1 LFQAKSEGNRMR
13 NRVVLIAASMVVLCT
28 QALPALAS
36 CFVPST
42 PNDGYFDQTWGG
54 AGLGCVVFDGDN
66 SDSQAGSN
74 VKKIIPTS
82 GGSLVLGGAASGNHG
97 ISYWWVGKLDAS
109 GAFDPAFGDVDN
121 SGRITECTLGAACG
135 SQGFND
141 FDLQQD
147 GKVAVLDSSTIRRTT
162 VDAHAFDAAG
172 VVGGTGTIY
181 GSFLI
186 GTPSATLYAAL
197 SDSFGGIATAPGG
210 KTFAIGFGWGPVNA
224 DFGIGRL
231 NTDLSLD
238 TSFHAVSSGGITWA
252 GGNLIEF
259 GTSAEA
265 SQIFQ
270 QNDGT
275 IVLAGSNGYK
285 DILIARVTA
294 NGVLDTTFNS
304 TGFQIYGPVPP
315 ATLPPGPIVDEAAPT
330 RPAVVDRAGRVVIVF
345 DGYDGSYY
353 GPLVTRFKADGTP
366 DTSWNASYAA
376 GWAFY
381 SHGTSPAL
389 SCMNFQPT
397 LVRPLAIDS
406 AGRILIYGMCDSE
419 FGVVRLRG
427 DTGALDTSWGVNG
440 VSHGDFDTSG
450 HNDEADSVV
459 FDSAG
464 HLYISGGVEIG
475 ASTQQQAVVA
485 RLTYDLIY
493 TNNLEDKPSGCE
505 PPNCN

>member
-1 LFQAKSEGNRMR
+1 MR
-13 NRVVLIAASMVVLCT
+13 NKFRWTTALLFVVPMAWSSVAI
-28 QALPALAS
+28 AS

-54 AGLGCVVFDGDN
+54 AGLGCVQFNGDN

-135 SQGFND
+135 SQGFKD

-147 GKVAVLDSSTIRRTT
+147 GKVAVLDNSTIRRTT
-162 VDAHAFDAAG
+162 ANAHAFDTAG
-172 VVGGTGTIY
+172 VVGGTGSIY

-186 GTPSATLYAAL
+186 GTPNATLYAAL
-197 SDSFGGIATAPGG
+197 QDSYGGIATAPGG
-210 KTFAIGFGWGPVNA
+210 QTFAIGFGWGAVNA
-224 DFGIGRL
+224 NFGIARL

-238 TSFHAVSSGGITWA
+238 TAFHAGSSGGITWA
-252 GGNLIEF
+252 GGNLIEL

-270 QNDGT
+270 QADGK
-275 IVLAGSNGYK
+275 IVLAGSNGYR
-285 DILIARVTA
+285 DILIARLTA
-294 NGVLDTTFNS
+294 NGVPDTTFNS
-304 TGFQIYGPVPP
+304 TGFQVIGTAPFPVPP
-315 ATLPPGPIVDEAAPT
+315 APILNEAAPV
-330 RPAVVDRAGRVVIVF
+330 RPAVIDRAGRVVIVF

-389 SCMNFQPT
+389 SCTSFQPSQ
-397 LVRPLAIDS
+397 VGPLAIDG

-419 FGVVRLRG
+419 FGVIRLRG
-427 DTGALDTSWGVNG
+427 DTGALDTSWGING

-450 HNDEADSVV
+450 HNDEVDSIV
-459 FDSAG
+459 FDNAG
-464 HLYISGGVEIG
+464 HLFIGGGTNIG
-475 ASTQQQAVVA
+475 ASGPQTAVVA

-493 TNNLEDKPSGCE
+493 TSDFESLPRGCS
-505 PPNCN
+505 PPQCN